1 MHFIYLKFSIAVT
14 FNMLITSFTN
24 YFMFDLYSKSGF
36 VFFSSIEFIA
46 PFRWVWGAITSTF
59 TQKEEKLGMNNS
71 SASDLLVDDGK
82 SKSKDRKSKS
92 TTTIDTETVTTHTS
106 VLTAEQQGRD
116 YEFFSDLLL

>member
-1 MHFIYLKFSIAVT
+1 
-14 FNMLITSFTN
+14 
-24 YFMFDLYSKSGF
+24 
-36 VFFSSIEFIA
+36 
-46 PFRWVWGAITSTF
+46 
-59 TQKEEKLGMNNS
+59 MNNS